1 MRSHPGRTVLI
12 YEVSELVKQ
21 ALSATSSTN
30 ITSGF
35 RATGRYPFNRDIFP
49 EEDYAPVVTDRANPE
64 DEPRATAE
72 LPGPSHEPTHVTG
85 I

>member
-1 MRSHPGRTVLI
+1 LI